1 MKRSWLE
8 RPNVLLSL
16 EMIQIYLDKKVSRA
30 SAQLAYYILLS
41 IFPVLIIV
49 SAILGMLPL
58 SDSNLLSD
66 LMKVLPAEVGPLL
79 NDYLLYIQQN
89 QSVGLLSG
97 GIIMTLTASSAAF
110 RGLMDIF
117 GEVFGQRVQG
127 GIVGVFFSVLLSLLL
142 LVMIYGSLL
151 VVLLGDWLLGMI
163 QFLLDVPVLHYSWRL
178 AQVLMPFGLIFLF
191 LALIYRLT
199 ARTPRHKRMVL
210 PGAFLAAVA
219 LVAATTVFSRFIS
232 LSSRYTTVYG
242 SLASVIILMV
252 WLFLC
257 SNILILGNIFN
268 FVRAQHR
275 ELFATGRIPRP
286 FGLSFHNSRTP
297 RRE

>member
-1 MKRSWLE
+1 MKGWLE
-8 RPNVLLSL
+8 RPNVLLCL
-16 EMIQIYLDKKVSRA
+16 EMIEIYLNKKVSRA

-58 SDSNLLSD
+58 VGVDMLDGIVDALPVGIGTLLQ
-66 LMKVLPAEVGPLL
+66 
-79 NDYLLYIQQN
+79 DYLYYVQEN
-89 QSVGLLSG
+89 QSVALLSG

-117 GEVFGQRVQG
+117 GEVFGQRVRG
-127 GIVGVFFSVLLSLLL
+127 GIVGVFFSILLSLLL
-142 LVMIYGSLL
+142 LVMIYGSLI
-151 VVLLGDWLLGMI
+151 VVLLGDWLLSMI
-163 QFLLDVPVLHYSWRL
+163 QFLLAMPVLHYGWRL
-178 AQVLMPFGLIFLF
+178 AQLLMPFGLIFLF

-199 ARTPRHKRMVL
+199 ARSPRHKRMVL
-210 PGAFLAAVA
+210 PGAFLAAVS
-219 LVAATTVFSRFIS
+219 LVAATSLFSYFIS
-232 LSSRYTTVYG
+232 ISSRYTTVYG

-257 SNILILGNIFN
+257 SNIIILGNIFN

-275 ELFATGRIPRP
+275 ELFSTGVLPH
-286 FGLSFHNSRTP
+286 LHWRTSG
-297 RRE
+297 RD

>member
-1 MKRSWLE
+1 MKKWLE
-8 RPNVLLSL
+8 RPNVLFCL
-16 EMIQIYLDKKVSRA
+16 ELVQIYLEKKVSRA

-41 IFPVLIIV
+41 IFPVLIVV

-58 SDSNLLSD
+58 SGSD
-66 LMKVLPAEVGPLL
+66 LLGDVIDVLPAAVGSLL
-79 NDYLLYIQQN
+79 EDYLLYVQNN
-89 QSVGLLSG
+89 QSVALISG
-97 GIIMTLTASSAAF
+97 GVIMTITASSAAF

-117 GEVFGQRVQG
+117 GEVFGQRVRG
-127 GIVGVFFSVLLSLLL
+127 GIIGVFFSVLLSLLL

-163 QFLLDVPVLHYSWRL
+163 QFLLDMPVVHYSWRL
-178 AQVLMPFGLIFLF
+178 IQLLMPFGLIFLA

-210 PGAFLAAVA
+210 PGALLAAVA
-219 LVAATTVFSRFIS
+219 LVAATRLFSIFIGV
-232 LSSRYTTVYG
+232 SSRYATVYG

-257 SNILILGNIFN
+257 SNILIMGNIFN
-268 FVRAQHR
+268 FVRARHR
-275 ELFATGRIPRP
+275 ELYGTGRLPR
-286 FGLSFHNSRTP
+286 LHLKKNSET
-297 RRE
+297 

>member
-1 MKRSWLE
+1 MKKWLE
-8 RPNVLLSL
+8 RPNVLFCL
-16 EMIQIYLDKKVSRA
+16 ELVQIYLEKKVSRA

-41 IFPVLIIV
+41 IFPVLIVV

-58 SDSNLLSD
+58 SGSD
-66 LMKVLPAEVGPLL
+66 LLGDVIDVLPAAVGSLL
-79 NDYLLYIQQN
+79 EDYLLYVQNN
-89 QSVGLLSG
+89 QSVALISG
-97 GIIMTLTASSAAF
+97 GVIMTITASSAAF

-117 GEVFGQRVQG
+117 GEVFGQRVRG
-127 GIVGVFFSVLLSLLL
+127 GIIGVFFSVLLSLLL

-163 QFLLDVPVLHYSWRL
+163 QFLLDMPVVHYSWRL
-178 AQVLMPFGLIFLF
+178 IQLLMPFGLIFLA

-210 PGAFLAAVA
+210 PGALLAAVA
-219 LVAATTVFSRFIS
+219 LVAATRLFSTFIGV
-232 LSSRYTTVYG
+232 SSRYATVYG

-257 SNILILGNIFN
+257 SNILIMGNIFN
-268 FVRAQHR
+268 FVRARHR
-275 ELFATGRIPRP
+275 ELYGTGRLPR
-286 FGLSFHNSRTP
+286 LHLKKNSET
-297 RRE
+297 

>member
-1 MKRSWLE
+1 MKNWLNH
-8 RPNVLLSL
+8 PNILLCL
-16 EMIQIYLDKKVSRA
+16 EMVQIYLDKKVSRA

-41 IFPVLIIV
+41 IFPVLIII

-58 SDSNLLSD
+58 SGSD
-66 LMKVLPAEVGPLL
+66 LLGDVIEVLPGAVGALL
-79 NDYLLYIQQN
+79 EEYLLYIQDN
-89 QSVGLLSG
+89 QSVAMLSG
-97 GIIMTLTASSAAF
+97 GIIMTLTATSAAF

-117 GEVFGQRVQG
+117 GEVFGQRVRG
-127 GIVGVFFSVLLSLLL
+127 GIIGVFFSILLPVLM
-142 LVMIYGSLL
+142 LVAIYGSLL
-151 VVLLGDWLLGMI
+151 IVLLGDWLLGMI

-178 AQVLMPFGLIFLF
+178 AQLLMPFGLIFLF
-191 LALIYRLT
+191 LALIYRVT
-199 ARTPRHKRMVL
+199 ARSPRHKRMVL

-219 LVAATTVFSRFIS
+219 LVAATSLFSNFITV
-232 LSSRYTTVYG
+232 SSRYATVYG

-275 ELFATGRIPRP
+275 ELFATGHLPR
-286 FGLSFHNSRTP
+286 LHLKNNK
-297 RRE
+297 